1 MQEIGSTETLAADEE
16 YEALVE
22 EEWPLSND
30 AAAAVISCGS
40 TIGVDGDR
48 RLGSRLGL

>member
-1 MQEIGSTETLAADEE
+1 MSKKVRGSLYAPVKADEKIRETLAADEG

-30 AAAAVISCGS
+30 ADVPAP
-40 TIGVDGDR
+40 TD
-48 RLGSRLGL
+48 LYP